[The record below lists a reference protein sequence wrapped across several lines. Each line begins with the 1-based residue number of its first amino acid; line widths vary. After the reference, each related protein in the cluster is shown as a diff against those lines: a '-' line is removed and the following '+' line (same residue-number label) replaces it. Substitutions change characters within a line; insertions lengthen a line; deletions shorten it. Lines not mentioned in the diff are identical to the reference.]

1 MQNQIDLL
9 SFKDS
14 FTLVIITAF
23 TQNITYP

>member
-1 MQNQIDLL
+1 MQNQIGLL

-14 FTLVIITAF
+14 FPLVIITAF